1 MASTA
6 EQLPHSGHPSAS
18 AYPNAPA
25 YPNASGYPNTLL
37 FIDGRWVNA
46 DKERT
51 LPVEDPATGR
61 QIATL
66 AFAGRADL
74 DKALAAAEKGFQVW
88 RKVSAYERAK
98 LMRKAANILRE
109 RAEQIARNLTQE
121 QGKPLAQSRMEVAA
135 GADVIDWFAGE
146 AQRIYGRVIAPR
158 VDGVTQTVVTEPVGP
173 VAAFAPW
180 NFPMNQVVRKLST
193 ALAAGCSIII
203 KGPEET
209 PATPAA
215 LVQAFAD
222 AGLPAGVVNL
232 VYGDPAEISSYLIPH
247 PIIRK
252 ITFTG
257 STPVGKQL
265 AALAGQYMKRATME
279 LGGHAPA
286 IVCEDADLDVA
297 AKVLALGKFRNAGQV
312 CVAPTRFLVQEN
324 VYDAFIG
331 KFTDIARKLK
341 VGNGLDE
348 ATTLGPLANPRRLVK
363 DAVDKG
369 ATLVTGGH
377 RVGESGNF
385 FEPTVLKD
393 VPKSAKAMNEEPFGP
408 LALMVPFKDLGDAL
422 TEANRLPYGLA
433 AYGYSRSMQTVDQIS
448 ASIEAGMVSINNA
461 ALALIETPFGGVK
474 DSGYGSEG
482 GSEAIESYI
491 NRKFVTRN

>member
-1 MASTA
+1 MASA
-6 EQLPHSGHPSAS
+6 VEQLHH
-18 AYPNAPA
+18 
-25 YPNASGYPNTLL
+25 SGYPNTLL
-37 FIDGRWVNA
+37 FIDGRWVPS
-46 DKERT
+46 ESGRT
-51 LPVEDPATGR
+51 LPVENPATGR

-66 AFAGRADL
+66 AHAERADL
-74 DKALAAAEKGFQVW
+74 DKALAAAEHGFHVW
-88 RKVSAYERAK
+88 RKVSAFERAK
-98 LMRKAANILRE
+98 LMRKAANILRD
-109 RAEQIARNLTQE
+109 RAEAIARNLTQE
-121 QGKPLAQSRMEVAA
+121 QGKPLAQARMEVAA

-158 VDGVTQTVVTEPVGP
+158 VENVVQTVVAEPVGP

-232 VYGDPAEISSYLIPH
+232 VFGNPAEISAYLIPH

-265 AALAGQYMKRATME
+265 AALAGQHMKRATME

-286 IVCEDADLDVA
+286 IVCEDADLDIA
-297 AKVLALGKFRNAGQV
+297 AKVLAVGKFRNAGQV
-312 CVAPTRFLVQEN
+312 CVAPSRFLIHDS
-324 VYDAFIG
+324 VYDTFVD
-331 KFTDIARKLK
+331 KFAAAAKALK

-348 ATTLGPLANPRRLVK
+348 GTTLGPLANPRRLKAMETLVK
-363 DAVDKG
+363 DALEKG
-369 ATLVTGGH
+369 AQLVTGGR

-385 FEPTVLKD
+385 FEPTVLKN
-393 VPKSAKAMNEEPFGP
+393 VPNSAKAMNEEPFGP
-408 LALMVPFKDLGDAL
+408 LALMVSFKSLDEAI

-433 AYGYSRSMQTVDQIS
+433 AYGYSRSMQTVDKLS
-448 ASIEAGMVSINNA
+448 AAIESGMISINNT

-491 NRKFVTRN
+491 NRKFVTRD

>member
-1 MASTA
+1 MASA
-6 EQLPHSGHPSAS
+6 VEQLHH
-18 AYPNAPA
+18 
-25 YPNASGYPNTLL
+25 SGYPNTLL
-37 FIDGRWVNA
+37 FIDGRWVPS
-46 DKERT
+46 ESGRT
-51 LPVEDPATGR
+51 LPVENPATGR

-66 AFAGRADL
+66 AHAERADL
-74 DKALAAAEKGFQVW
+74 DKALAAAEHGFHVW
-88 RKVSAYERAK
+88 RKVSAFERAK
-98 LMRKAANILRE
+98 LMRKAANILRD
-109 RAEQIARNLTQE
+109 RAEAIARNLTQE
-121 QGKPLAQSRMEVAA
+121 QGKPLAQARMEVAA

-158 VDGVTQTVVTEPVGP
+158 VENVVQTVVAEPVGP

-232 VYGDPAEISSYLIPH
+232 VFGNPAEISAYLIPH

-265 AALAGQYMKRATME
+265 AALAGQHMKRATME

-286 IVCEDADLDVA
+286 IVCEDADLDIA
-297 AKVLALGKFRNAGQV
+297 AKVLAVGKFRNAGQV
-312 CVAPTRFLVQEN
+312 CVAPSRFLIHDS
-324 VYDAFIG
+324 VYDTFVD
-331 KFTDIARKLK
+331 KFAAAAKALK

-348 ATTLGPLANPRRLVK
+348 GTTLGPLANPRRLKAMETLVK
-363 DAVDKG
+363 DALEKG
-369 ATLVTGGH
+369 AQLVTGGR

-385 FEPTVLKD
+385 FEPTVLKN
-393 VPKSAKAMNEEPFGP
+393 VPNSAKAMNEEPFGP
-408 LALMVPFKDLGDAL
+408 LALMVSFKSLDEAI
-422 TEANRLPYGLA
+422 TEANRLPYG
-433 AYGYSRSMQTVDQIS
+433 
-448 ASIEAGMVSINNA
+448 
-461 ALALIETPFGGVK
+461 
-474 DSGYGSEG
+474 
-482 GSEAIESYI
+482 
-491 NRKFVTRN
+491 

>member
-1 MASTA
+1 MASA
-6 EQLPHSGHPSAS
+6 VEQLPQA
-18 AYPNAPA
+18 
-25 YPNASGYPNTLL
+25 GYPNTLL
-37 FIDGRWVNA
+37 FIDGRWVPA
-46 DKERT
+46 IGGRT
-51 LPVEDPATGR
+51 LAVENPATGR

-66 AFAGRADL
+66 AHAERADL
-74 DKALAAAEKGFQVW
+74 DAALAAVERGFQAW

-121 QGKPLAQSRMEVAA
+121 QGKPLSQARLEVAA
-135 GADVIDWFAGE
+135 GADIIDWFAGE
-146 AQRIYGRVIAPR
+146 AQRIYGRLIAPR
-158 VDGVTQTVVTEPVGP
+158 VEHVVQTVTREPVGP

-180 NFPMNQVVRKLST
+180 NFPMNQVVRKLSA
-193 ALAAGCSIII
+193 ALAAGCSIIV

-232 VYGDPAEISSYLIPH
+232 VYGDPADISSYLIPH
-247 PIIRK
+247 PSIRK

-265 AALAGQYMKRATME
+265 AALAGKHMKRATME

-286 IVCEDADLDVA
+286 IVCADADLEVA
-297 AKVLALGKFRNAGQV
+297 CKVLANGKFRNAGQV
-312 CVAPTRFLVQEN
+312 CVAPTRFLVQET
-324 VYDAFIG
+324 VYDTFVE
-331 KFTDIARKLK
+331 KFAAIAGAIK

-348 ATTLGPLANPRRLVK
+348 ATTMGPLANPRRLKAMEMLIK
-363 DAVDKG
+363 DALQRG
-369 ATLVTGGH
+369 AQLVTGGR

-385 FEPTVLKD
+385 FEPTVLKN
-393 VPKSAKAMNEEPFGP
+393 VPLSAQAMNEEPFGP
-408 LALMVPFKDLGDAL
+408 LALIVPFKRLDEAIA
-422 TEANRLPYGLA
+422 EANRLPYGLA
-433 AYGYSRSMQTVDQIS
+433 AYGYSRSGRTIDELS
-448 ASIEAGMVSINNA
+448 ASLEAGMIAFNNT

-482 GSEAIESYI
+482 GSEAIEGYL
-491 NRKFVTRN
+491 NHKFVTRD